1 MNKKELEEYFL
12 IEQLKTS
19 RNLIDISLLLIETGN
34 RHLLATALELL
45 YEQTQLIVL
54 ENCVEEAP

>member
-34 RHLLATALELL
+34 RHLLATVLELL
-45 YEQTQLIVL
+45 YEQTQIITL
-54 ENCVEEAP
+54 ENCVKE